1 MATRIYKTPFA
12 ATGDKEAL
20 ATADQPDGKVSLQAG
35 WTPDY
40 ELPNDDANY
49 RPVGRAEMNGIIS
62 EITEGLGD
70 VQLHGFATW
79 QAIDGGWPASAQVSH
94 GGAAYR
100 SLVDSNIA
108 EPGPGVAGWI
118 KMPAGI
124 ASNATVQEGTNA
136 DQSVTPS
143 GLASLTATTTRRGLI
158 QIATALEV
166 AQGTDSGKAITP
178 AGLQSKV
185 QATQTD
191 TTTGRLLTVGS
202 FGLGFDAY
210 LGENQDLDNVVT
222 PGLYGQSV
230 SAFATTALH
239 YPIEGAAG
247 TLLVQ
252 SAGEIKTQ
260 IYVPFLSG
268 LVLTRT
274 RNPEGVW
281 SATWNRGI
289 RATDTA
295 TNATA
300 GILKLATIQE
310 AAALVN
316 NGVALSPATLASAF
330 LADGNGSIQANGY
343 QKLPSGLIIQQM
355 AAPATVNAAATA
367 VFPKAFPNACFKV
380 WVGESNSV
388 EWWTDNVVVYGS
400 FSPTKTS
407 VGVAAYRWN
416 GTGFTPANGAL
427 ANVLAIGW

>member
-94 GGAAYR
+94 GGAVYR

-124 ASNATVQEGTNA
+124 ASNAAVQEGTNA

-158 QIATALEV
+158 QIATASEV

-202 FGLGFDAY
+202 FGLGFDAF
-210 LGENQDLDNVVT
+210 LGESQDLDGVLT
-222 PGLYGQSV
+222 SGFYGQNV
-230 SAFATTALH
+230 SGYAKVSLH
-239 YPIEGAAG
+239 YPLEGAAG

-252 SAGEIKTQ
+252 SAGQIKTQ
-260 IYVPFLSG
+260 IF
-268 LVLTRT
+268 TTFFTAQQFIRT
-274 RNPEGVW
+274 RNNAGEWSIWKVGV
-281 SATWNRGI
+281 SDTDIATS
-289 RATDTA
+289 TK
-295 TNATA
+295 A
-300 GILKLATIQE
+300 GIARFATISE
-310 AAALVN
+310 AAAMVN
-316 NGVALSPATLASAF
+316 NGVILSPATLVSAF
-330 LADGNGSIQANGY
+330 IGGGNANITPNGF
-343 QKLPSGLIIQQM
+343 QTLPGGLIIQQM
-355 AAPATVNAAATA
+355 AAPATVNASVTAT
-367 VFPKAFPNACFKV
+367 FPKAFPNACFKV
-380 WVGESNSV
+380 FVCESNSV
-388 EWWTDNVVVYGS
+388 EWFTDNLVVYGS
-400 FSPTKTS
+400 FAPTKTG
-407 VGVAAYRWN
+407 VGITAYRWN
-416 GTGFTPANGAL
+416 GSAFSPANGAL
-427 ANVLAIGW
+427 ANVLAIGN